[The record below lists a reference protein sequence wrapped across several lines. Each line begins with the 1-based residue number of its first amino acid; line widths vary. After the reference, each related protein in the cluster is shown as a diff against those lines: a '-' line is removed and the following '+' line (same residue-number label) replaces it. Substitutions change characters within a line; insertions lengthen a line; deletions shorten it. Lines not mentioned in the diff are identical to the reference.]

1 MNVELGLLYKSPRSE
16 FRNDDAFPLVESTK
30 DYIDA
35 IVQAIVVNK
44 QKLTEKDFRTHFFNN
59 LFTELANVKDLSL
72 WNEFQQASQNSA
84 VFSLENILSDIDF
97 EEGGFSAEDLLNRLE
112 DPISKLAI
120 EVVKQTETVQMLCS
134 YDYDPRVAMAKE
146 MEIHRGVEL
155 IEDFDSWEEDVREQ
169 HKIYIEESEEIPIYD
184 LYREEEALKEKIVLF
199 DAQSTCSH
207 QLPWQKQETVEN
219 NQTIY
224 RIKEPIFNEKTR
236 KLLCTTNPRL
246 AVEGAEKIS
255 DYTKVLVQFMKENEQ
270 ALTNPLLR
278 QDFFE
283 NFSLYIAFKEKNLS
297 LEKEFQ
303 QVSRA
308 FKEFHFE
315 HIFQKI
321 DFSQGTLEPATL
333 TKLLNHEMKRLAV
346 EVAKKDSNIALFY
359 RYDQQLFKH
368 LAFEVFSDDRHG
380 YSPEDLVEFLDE
392 WKDSVH
398 EEERFSADRETKL
411 HDLYHSRHEI
421 EKQVFFLDNK
431 NQFVRA
437 PWEREFDWE
446 ECSKRSLTEASS
458 TKVDYQVS
466 SYSEEKLKQLADY
479 ITRKKNYLVDRI
491 SEQRDEVEKSS
502 LVHTMNELQE
512 LQEKLVN
519 ERVLRNKK
527 ELDKVLAK
535 LDTYSYTELQ
545 SNILLMK
552 EKLNAESANPY
563 TKEVMIEQLK
573 TALEKLQVEAIFCQ
587 NIEQLIRNSR
597 DYSLRHTC
605 ELITYVEEKT
615 TKLASQS
622 LTEGDLIIDR
632 VNYWQKMHE
641 QMKIVIRVKEEI
653 EPIKKLVNQAMPK
666 ETTLQNAAL
675 NVGEGIRKIA
685 NQVPEADKFL
695 VYNEWNKIE
704 SVIRTIMEHYS
715 GIDLN
720 KKVKQLLRDSRGYEL
735 HDVRRLFI
743 QVRDKVSRLAKQPSN
758 EGTSITDQVSYWQG
772 MQEQVEIILRVK
784 EEIAPI
790 SCLISQD
797 SPDERELQNALL
809 KIKEA
814 IKRMNRL
821 PAAYRLLVDKEWQT
835 IEISVNQ
842 AISWAHYK
850 KDAQKKQSLFTRLRK
865 LIGRKKPHS
874 TQLNNQ
880 SLPVDQ
886 SASSTLRKEDF
897 SKEPSLFSRMQ
908 KLTRGENARSP
919 QPNKQ
924 RSGEKGERC

>member
-368 LAFEVFSDDRHG
+368 LAFEIFSDDRHG

-398 EEERFSADRETKL
+398 EEEERFSADRETKL
-411 HDLYHSRHEI
+411 HDLYH
-421 EKQVFFLDNK
+421 L
-431 NQFVRA
+431 
-437 PWEREFDWE
+437 
-446 ECSKRSLTEASS
+446 SL
-458 TKVDYQVS
+458 
-466 SYSEEKLKQLADY
+466 
-479 ITRKKNYLVDRI
+479 IHI
-491 SEQRDEVEKSS
+491 SEP
-502 LVHTMNELQE
+502 T
-512 LQEKLVN
+512 
-519 ERVLRNKK
+519 
-527 ELDKVLAK
+527 
-535 LDTYSYTELQ
+535 
-545 SNILLMK
+545 
-552 EKLNAESANPY
+552 
-563 TKEVMIEQLK
+563 
-573 TALEKLQVEAIFCQ
+573 
-587 NIEQLIRNSR
+587 
-597 DYSLRHTC
+597 
-605 ELITYVEEKT
+605 
-615 TKLASQS
+615 
-622 LTEGDLIIDR
+622 
-632 VNYWQKMHE
+632 
-641 QMKIVIRVKEEI
+641 
-653 EPIKKLVNQAMPK
+653 
-666 ETTLQNAAL
+666 
-675 NVGEGIRKIA
+675 
-685 NQVPEADKFL
+685 
-695 VYNEWNKIE
+695 
-704 SVIRTIMEHYS
+704 
-715 GIDLN
+715 
-720 KKVKQLLRDSRGYEL
+720 
-735 HDVRRLFI
+735 RR
-743 QVRDKVSRLAKQPSN
+743 S
-758 EGTSITDQVSYWQG
+758 
-772 MQEQVEIILRVK
+772 
-784 EEIAPI
+784 
-790 SCLISQD
+790 
-797 SPDERELQNALL
+797 
-809 KIKEA
+809 
-814 IKRMNRL
+814 
-821 PAAYRLLVDKEWQT
+821 
-835 IEISVNQ
+835 
-842 AISWAHYK
+842 
-850 KDAQKKQSLFTRLRK
+850 
-865 LIGRKKPHS
+865 
-874 TQLNNQ
+874 
-880 SLPVDQ
+880 
-886 SASSTLRKEDF
+886 
-897 SKEPSLFSRMQ
+897 
-908 KLTRGENARSP
+908 
-919 QPNKQ
+919 
-924 RSGEKGERC
+924 